1 MVPEQLA
8 TYLNDHL
15 AGSEVALEML
25 EHLERG
31 HEGSP
36 IAGFAAALR
45 AEIEEDR
52 RELEGL
58 MERLGITRSPVR
70 QAAAWLSEKL
80 TRVKLK
86 LDDLRGDRF
95 RLLEAFEALSLGIE
109 GKRLLW
115 RSLAAGAE
123 TAPGLRGTD
132 YAGLERRAEDQ
143 RQQVEGFRLEALK
156 AVLDPAP
163 AAS

>member
-1 MVPEQLA
+1 MAGEHVA

-15 AGSEVALEML
+15 AGSAVALEML

-36 IAGFAAALR
+36 VATFAAGLR

-52 RELEGL
+52 RELENL

-80 TRVKLK
+80 TRVKLT
-86 LDDLRGDRF
+86 LEDVRGDGL

-115 RSLAAGAE
+115 RSLATGAE
-123 TAPGLRGTD
+123 SNPALRGTD
-132 YAGLERRAEDQ
+132 YARLERRAEEQ
-143 RQQVEGFRLEALK
+143 RQRVETMRLDAARSVLGSTAEA
-156 AVLDPAP
+156 
-163 AAS
+163 S